1 MWEIQL
7 VLCST
12 IFILSSVWLKVKVNT
27 VQWSQETSIL
37 VSTLPQ
43 LCILSKLFTLSSLV
57 KLNQIRQS
65 PLNLVQY
72 FRGCVMFPLIIIHVF
87 FCTLRAPYVPV
98 TMLCFIF
105 IFLLNSW
112 LLMPF
117 SVSRWGLEILS
128 DSLSVSQLISPCTL
142 ISVSHPT
149 CLRLK
154 TL

>member
-7 VLCST
+7 LLCST
-12 IFILSSVWLKVKVNT
+12 IFILLSVWLKVKVNT

-37 VSTLPQ
+37 VSSLPQ

-57 KLNQIRQS
+57 KLDQIRQS

-72 FRGCVMFPLIIIHVF
+72 FRGGVMFPLKIIHVF

-128 DSLSVSQLISPCTL
+128 DSLSVSQLISPGTL
-142 ISVSHPT
+142 ISISHQT